1 MKKLFLVVALALVAA
16 GCNNQNNQTLNPQSP
31 PAQQTPQT
39 STYKNATYGFEFQ
52 YPADV
57 GFVTPTYALL
67 QDKIVQ
73 LNIAG
78 TEYPK
83 TNFVD
88 AGFAVSA
95 QYAKSL
101 ADCLA
106 LNAPENGDGFKTTTV
121 INGVTFYSTKGSGAG
136 AGNRYDSVIYRALR
150 SNQTCAEINETI
162 HTGNIGNYP
171 AGTVTEVDA
180 NKVQA
185 RLDSILNTFKFN

>member
-1 MKKLFLVVALALVAA
+1 MKKLFLVLALALVAA
-16 GCNNQNNQTLNPQSP
+16 GCNNESKQTLNPQP
-31 PAQQTPQT
+31 EPVQQTPKAQ
-39 STYKNATYGFEFQ
+39 TYKNATYGFEFQ

-78 TEYPK
+78 TDYPK

-95 QYAKSL
+95 QYAKTL
-101 ADCLA
+101 AECLA
-106 LNAPENGDGFKTTTV
+106 LNAPENSDGFTSPTV
-121 INGVTFYSTKGSGAG
+121 INGVTFHFTKGSGAG
-136 AGNRYDSVIYRALR
+136 AGNRYDSTIYRTLLG
-150 SNQTCAEINETI
+150 NQTCIEINETI

-171 AGTVTEVDA
+171 AGTVTEVDSS
-180 NKVQA
+180 KVQT
-185 RLDSILNTFKFN
+185 RLDSMLNTFKFN